1 MILQNNKSS
10 ECVCVF
16 LFFIGKQK
24 IRTLILCDGTLEIER
39 SLQDAIVTVCKIYEK
54 KAVVGGGA
62 IEMELSKMLR
72 EHSRT
77 YSEEKKPVMEA
88 IANAFE
94 IIPHHLCE
102 RAGFDASN
110 VLEKLREKHTEG
122 KSLRNSLVMR

>member
-1 MILQNNKSS
+1 M
-10 ECVCVF
+10 CVF
-16 LFFIGKQK
+16 LFLIGDKTK
-24 IRTLILCDGTLEIER
+24 TRTLILFGGTLEIER
-39 SLQDAIVTVCKIYEK
+39 SLRDAIATICKIHT

-72 EHSRT
+72 EHSHSRT
-77 YSEEKKPVMEA
+77 YSKEKKPVMEA

>member
-1 MILQNNKSS
+1 M
-10 ECVCVF
+10 CVF
-16 LFFIGKQK
+16 LFLIGDKTK
-24 IRTLILCDGTLEIER
+24 TRTLILFGGTLEIER
-39 SLQDAIVTVCKIYEK
+39 SLRDAIATICKIHT

-77 YSEEKKPVMEA
+77 YGKEKEFIMAA

-122 KSLRNSLVMR
+122 ENFRNSLEMR